1 MIRLKPETERLLE
14 EEIRKGRFQ
23 SADEMIARAI
33 HALRGQSM
41 AEQERTAED
50 RCRAVEWALDFARNR
65 AVSLG
70 DISIKELI
78 HEGHR
83 L

>member
-1 MIRLKPETERLLE
+1 MIHLKPETERLLE
-14 EEIRKGRFQ
+14 EEVRKGRFQ
-23 SADEMIARAI
+23 SADEMIAKAI
-33 HALRGQSM
+33 HALREQSK
-41 AEQERTAED
+41 AVKTTDGER
-50 RCRAVEWALDFARNR
+50 RRAVEWALDFARNR
-65 AVSLG
+65 AISLG